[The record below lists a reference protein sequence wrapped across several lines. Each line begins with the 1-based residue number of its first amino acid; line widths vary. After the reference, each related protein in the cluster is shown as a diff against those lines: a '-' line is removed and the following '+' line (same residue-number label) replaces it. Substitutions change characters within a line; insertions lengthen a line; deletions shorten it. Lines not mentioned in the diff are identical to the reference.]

1 MNTPLQDHKPK
12 VLTLKVIGYRGVGNI
27 ATVRGRKVV
36 AIFPTAL
43 QYFPRRCN
51 ISHMRKNQ
59 TNQKLYEFSVKAD
72 SLKGVVDKILESVAN
87 FHGHF

>member
-1 MNTPLQDHKPK
+1 MIYIPST
-12 VLTLKVIGYRGVGNI
+12 IYRGVGNI
-27 ATVRGRKVV
+27 ATVRGKKVV